1 MDQQWI
7 VTKVDGKVASVG
19 MDYRGTARVL
29 GELVKLPKTSVNEV
43 VTCKIDTDAL
53 YALSA
58 SLQWEDLR
66 LFGSPFQLSVWH
78 ALFDLTHSGE
88 PVKILS
94 YTDFAEQIGKASG
107 VRAVA
112 HALACNPVPVIV
124 PCHLVI
130 PKESL
135 ERIQA
140 IQKEN
145 GLFSWKA
152 LYIVDSRIDY
162 GEYAL
167 GPALKRELILRELA

>member
-1 MDQQWI
+1 M
-7 VTKVDGKVASVG
+7 
-19 MDYRGTARVL
+19 
-29 GELVKLPKTSVNEV
+29 PFP
-43 VTCKIDTDAL
+43 
-53 YALSA
+53 
-58 SLQWEDLR
+58 LR
-66 LFGSPFQLSVWH
+66 CNG
-78 ALFDLTHSGE
+78 THSGE